1 MNSRSPI
8 GRALH
13 MGYMRI
19 VRSVAASFLNFFLLF
34 LREVGILAPVF
45 IVFIVV
51 FTLGMFYA
59 DHEWLLYLSELT
71 SRGSELN
78 QCAAFLKR

>member
-19 VRSVAASFLNFFLLF
+19 TRSVATS
-34 LREVGILAPVF
+34 
-45 IVFIVV
+45 
-51 FTLGMFYA
+51 FTLFTA
-59 DHEWLLYLSELT
+59 FDFK
-71 SRGSELN
+71 RKRKN
-78 QCAAFLKR
+78 QNNIYIVLINRC